1 MCDNS
6 TSPCSPR
13 NISFRP
19 CSLSDLQIS
28 SSVIIIIFLPVAVAG
43 NSLILAVIWRSPS
56 LRTPSYVI
64 LAALAFTDLLTG
76 LVNQPLFVA
85 LQLTCFEKSRLS
97 FILFAST
104 VVDGCG
110 TYSINLTLTLL
121 TTMSIERWLHMTR
134 RSLLTVR
141 RSCLIVTGISVLLI
155 PIVLI
160 RFKGFRLVSD
170 VIIYVLLL
178 FCIIATSTAYL
189 KIFKI
194 IRRHQQQVQANEY
207 SQNSRQPAIDIV
219 KYKKSVFSILYIL
232 GVFYFSY
239 LPSVVI
245 AVLSFAFQNILQNE
259 LRKASTILLMFLLLS
274 TSVNPLI
281 FIWRMSEIRD
291 GVKNLLKKLFCMQSN

>member
-43 NSLILAVIWRSPS
+43 NSLILAVIWSSPS

-64 LAALAFTDLLTG
+64 LTG

-85 LQLTCFEKSRLS
+85 LQLTCFEKNRLS
-97 FILFAST
+97 FILFAPT

-110 TYSINLTLTLL
+110 TYSIKLTLTLL

-134 RSLLTVR
+134 QSLLTLR

-194 IRRHQQQVQANEY
+194 IRRHQQQVQANEC

-259 LRKASTILLMFLLLS
+259 LRKATTTWLMFLLLS
-274 TSVNPLI
+274 SSVNPLI
-281 FIWRMSEIRD
+281 YIWRMSEIRD